1 MSKPELARRYK
12 LVFMKY
18 VLNAIFAPILGILT
32 MGAGFY
38 LLYLAFLNGQ
48 PLPGIGGGILI
59 LLGTWL
65 MVRARR
71 SVERPNP

>member
-1 MSKPELARRYK
+1 MLKS
-12 LVFMKY
+12 

-32 MGAGFY
+32 MGGGFY
-38 LLYLAFLNGQ
+38 LLYLAFLNGN

-59 LLGTWL
+59 LIGAWL

-71 SVERPNP
+71 AVEPPSP

>member
-1 MSKPELARRYK
+1 MLK
-12 LVFMKY
+12 F
-18 VLNAIFAPILGILT
+18 VLNAIFAPLLGVLT

-59 LLGTWL
+59 LLGAWL

-71 SVERPNP
+71 APDRPSP